1 MYELLNGIE
10 EKTKHTKNYISHIT
24 NVLCLKLIQMT
35 LMFNV
40 T

>member
-24 NVLCLKLIQMT
+24 NVLCFKT
-35 LMFNV
+35 YSNDFNV
-40 T
+40 